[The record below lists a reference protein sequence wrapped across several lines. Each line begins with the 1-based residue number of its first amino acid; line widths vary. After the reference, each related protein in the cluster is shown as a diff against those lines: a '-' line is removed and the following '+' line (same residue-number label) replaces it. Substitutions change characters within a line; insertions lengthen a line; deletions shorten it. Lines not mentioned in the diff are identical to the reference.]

1 MSLTTPP
8 SVQKLQTALHAKAK
22 ESPNFRFYAVYDKV
36 YRKDVL
42 AYAYERCEANGG
54 AAGVDEQTFEDIERY
69 GVERWLDELTQELK
83 SRTYQP
89 QPVRRVYIPKPDGKQ
104 RPLGIPTIRDRV
116 VQTAAVLVLE
126 PIFEADLQP
135 EQYAYRADRSAL
147 DAVQH
152 VHKLIKTGHG
162 QIVDADLSSYFD
174 SVPHAEL
181 MKSVARRVVDGAMLH
196 LIKMWLEAPVEE
208 TDERGNKRRSTRNR
222 DEGRGTPQGSP
233 ISPLLSN
240 LYMRRF
246 VLGWKKLGHEKRW
259 KAYIVNY
266 ADDLVIC
273 CRVGAEQALTAMRR
287 MMSTLKLTV
296 NENKTRVCHLPGE
309 KFDFL
314 GYTFGRCYSAK
325 TGRAYW
331 GTIPSQKQVQHIC
344 KSISEMTRRSQ
355 TQQDVGTLIE
365 VLNRKIN
372 GWANYFCSGPVSS
385 AYRAEEVSPTI
396 NLTVEHFYQ
405 RTYVLLSLTPAGH
418 LADRLTQTLHS
429 LLGRSGAPIGSPRLR
444 RVASTKRIPQEI
456 ELLFR
461 QMTDPRFV
469 LVHRQ
474 LQLRHHP
481 PHRSQSLLRSHSTA

>member
-1 MSLTTPP
+1 MSLTTPS

-22 ESPNFRFYAVYDKV
+22 ESPKLRFHALYDKV
-36 YRKDVL
+36 YRKDIL
-42 AYAYERCEANGG
+42 AYAYERCHANGG
-54 AAGVDEQTFEDIERY
+54 AAGMDNQTFENIEAY
-69 GVERWLDELTQELK
+69 GVERWLDELTHELK

-152 VHKLIKTGHG
+152 VHKLINTGHG

-174 SVPHAEL
+174 SIPHAEL

-196 LIKMWLEAPVEE
+196 LIKMWLEASVEE
-208 TDERGNKRRSTRNR
+208 NDDRGNKRRSTHNR

-273 CRVGAEQALTAMRR
+273 CRVGAEQALAEMQM
-287 MMSTLKLTV
+287 MMSKLKLTV
-296 NENKTRVCHLPGE
+296 NEKKTRVCYLPGE

-314 GYTFGRCYSAK
+314 GYTFGRCYSMRRGRVYVGTVPSPKRVQRICRAISDE
-325 TGRAYW
+325 TGRDTVRLDPKAMVE
-331 GTIPSQKQVQHIC
+331 K
-344 KSISEMTRRSQ
+344 
-355 TQQDVGTLIE
+355 
-365 VLNRKIN
+365 LNRMLI
-372 GWANYFCSGPVSS
+372 GWANYFCLGAVSKAYS
-385 AYRAEEVSPTI
+385 AV
-396 NLTVEHFYQ
+396 
-405 RTYVLLSLTPAGH
+405 
-418 LADRLTQTLHS
+418 DLHA
-429 LLGRSGAPIGSPRLR
+429 RRRLR
-444 RVASTKRIPQEI
+444 RWLCDKHEEARAGYKRFPEAS
-456 ELLFR
+456 LHS
-461 QMTDPRFV
+461 V
-469 LVHRQ
+469 YGLVQ
-474 LQLRHHP
+474 L
-481 PHRSQSLLRSHSTA
+481 PHRTASLPWANA

>member
-22 ESPNFRFYAVYDKV
+22 ESPKLRFYAVYDKV

-42 AYAYERCEANGG
+42 TYAYERCEANGG
-54 AAGVDEQTFEDIERY
+54 AAGVDNQTFEDIERY

-83 SRTYQP
+83 SQTYQP

-126 PIFEADLQP
+126 PIFEADLMP

-152 VHKLIKTGHG
+152 VHKLINTGHE

-246 VLGWKKLGHEKRW
+246 VLGWKKLGHEKRL

-273 CRVGAEQALTAMRR
+273 CRDKAANALVTMRD
-287 MMSTLKLTV
+287 MMTRLKLTV
-296 NENKTRVCHLPGE
+296 NETKTRVCKLPEE

-314 GYTFGRCYSAK
+314 GYSFGRCYSPK
-325 TGRAYW
+325 TGRAYL
-331 GTIPSQKQVQHIC
+331 GTTPSKKRVQRIC
-344 KSISEMTRRSQ
+344 QAISEETGRNK
-355 TQQDVGTLIE
+355 TLLEQETVIAT
-365 VLNRKIN
+365 LNRMMV
-372 GWANYFCSGPVSS
+372 GWANYFCLGPVSK
-385 AYRAEEVSPTI
+385 AYRAIERHARKR
-396 NLTVEHFYQ
+396 LRQWLCAKHDLQ
-405 RTYVLLSLTPAGH
+405 WPATTH
-418 LADRLTQTLHS
+418 YPVVALHDRLGL
-429 LLGRSGAPIGSPRLR
+429 ARLTTR
-444 RVASTKRIPQEI
+444 TSSFPWAKP
-456 ELLFR
+456 
-461 QMTDPRFV
+461 
-469 LVHRQ
+469 
-474 LQLRHHP
+474 
-481 PHRSQSLLRSHSTA
+481 